1 MSNSSDRPA
10 VQMLHQVFDQADR
23 ETYPAL
29 SAYFE
34 AQGSIFPL
42 IEKGVAGLVNQ
53 YDLNPQQARQLL
65 RRANSMATYLRR
77 QFIERT
83 LTGAGSEVA
92 PTRTGLLSIVPGP
105 SYEILFPTA
114 FDQLSP
120 PQALES
126 VTSPVAY
133 LMELLRWIE
142 QRLESVGEP
151 SKKFPLHDRRK
162 DLKRLMVDYSAVHH
176 SVSAVDIVVM
186 VLETFIIANEASL
199 NLDEAL
205 LAARYPN
212 GLPYYQHW
220 VSLDGVTRHHGMSV
234 GHVAQRVDMHFP
246 YFLQGRAWDADLA
259 RALSQASRLGP
270 YQRDLL
276 SEPPVEVGER
286 VEFFRS
292 NFGLDDTADV
302 NAPVVYRDLNKVP
315 VFGERTKLDS
325 EQIEA
330 LLSVRNYA
338 PLRSPN
344 VTFPAD
350 SPAVPES
357 ERSGSVYI
365 NANTAPAVHINFQTQ
380 VHQLN
385 LDADVVR
392 DVDRF
397 DRINRKIRLDNW
409 LGLPSEQTDALLVA
423 AINAESRGGTATRTW
438 HISDNVIHALGL
450 YQTLREK
457 RQCTAEDFAAFI
469 DTVSVY
475 GRGDAASHFDRI
487 FNGQGNYREP
497 LKLDDQPFPVLPQ
510 AGMTDL
516 TVNQLCTGLGIDLQT
531 YQHLALA
538 IAEARGAGQALTR
551 NQSTISSFYRLVKLP
566 RLLGMTPVEGVL
578 MLRILGKGDD
588 WLNALAAEPQIKQS
602 STGTPDVLSLID
614 ALDTCLEWCRDR
626 DMPVL
631 WVLQHVATLQPA
643 NVPSE
648 EDQQLLEKIGSLV
661 EAALFTN
668 SRLLMAG
675 VPPLPSASWLDLL
688 SVRDSQNNDPLVD
701 AQGLVLPFT
710 GNAPDYPDFARLRLG
725 SAVDEGLPI
734 IDPALRDTIV
744 EKMLS
749 VLFKAQQS
757 QASVVKESLAVY
769 AGVDAEQALAVLQ
782 WADSGVYAL
791 LWQVMDINGQLSDGV
806 ARRNLL
812 EQDPLLT
819 LLADLR
825 RRSAVVAKLE
835 LSAVVLSEYLDYG
848 HHAWFGQTDKHAF
861 SMSTLYY
868 LTVVGRAFGL
878 SEKPQQALLDYLRQ
892 VNHLP
897 ILEVNALALAQKAA
911 AIRLAEFFGWSVQ
924 EVRECIKRMD
934 TPDLILKNLIQLD
947 LLMRVRLLSVRANM
961 DAPTLF
967 LIGKLPEQ
975 ISPEDYAAAAEH
987 ALLSM
992 NETVPPVPQFDGDLE
1007 KLVNVTC
1014 TLDRQDVVAGK
1025 PGETAIFTVTLKDES
1040 GQPLPGIPV
1049 YWQASLGTIKNG
1061 VTDSQ
1066 GIFHAQYTPGK
1077 IMGTETPMFWLN
1089 LLDPE
1094 FAPAINVTYDVK
1106 TLTFLTQYR
1115 SPVPSGPV
1123 GLGQEVELYAT
1134 LKDAFSNLGQNSLVR
1149 WEYESSTG
1157 DDELIP
1163 VIRPRQSFTN
1173 KDGLA
1178 RVFVSS
1184 AVAGAFIFTV
1194 FSEAGESKTDFEL
1207 ITFQE
1212 SEPQT

>member
-1 MSNSSDRPA
+1 MADSSDRPA
-10 VQMLHQVFDQADR
+10 VQMFHQVFDQADR
-23 ETYPAL
+23 DQYPAL

-42 IEKGVAGLVNQ
+42 IEKGLSGLVEAYN
-53 YDLNPQQARQLL
+53 LTPQQARQLL

-77 QFIERT
+77 QYIEHT

-126 VTSPVAY
+126 ITSPVAY

-142 QRLESVGEP
+142 QRLESVGET
-151 SKKFPLHDRRK
+151 SKKLPLHERRK
-162 DLKRLMVDYSAVHH
+162 DLKSLTVDYSAVHH
-176 SVSAVDIVVM
+176 SVSAVDIIVP
-186 VLETFIIANEASL
+186 VLETFITANDASL
-199 NLDEAL
+199 NLDDAL

-246 YFLQGRAWDADLA
+246 YFLQRRAWDADLA
-259 RALSQASRLGP
+259 RALSHASRLGP
-270 YQRDLL
+270 YQRELL
-276 SEPPVEVGER
+276 SEPPVEMEKR

-292 NFGLDDTADV
+292 NFGLDNTVDEND
-302 NAPVVYRDLNKVP
+302 PVVYGDLNKVP
-315 VFGERTKLDS
+315 IFGERTKLDS

-344 VTFPAD
+344 VTFAPAD
-350 SPAVPES
+350 SPATPES
-357 ERSGSVYI
+357 ERAGSVYI

-380 VHQLN
+380 VHQLS
-385 LDADVVR
+385 LDADVDR

-423 AINAESRGGTATRTW
+423 AINAEARGSKVAKTW
-438 HISDNVIHALGL
+438 LITDYVIHALGL
-450 YQTLREK
+450 YQALREN

-475 GRGDAASHFDRI
+475 GRGDTASHFDRI

-516 TVNQLCTGLGIDLQT
+516 TISQLCSGLGIDLQT

-538 IAEARGAGQALTR
+538 IAQARGAGQELKR
-551 NQSTISSFYRLVKLP
+551 NQSVISSFYRLVTLP
-566 RLLGMTPVEGVL
+566 RLLGMSPMEGVL
-578 MLRILGKGDD
+578 MLRTLGKGDD
-588 WLNALAAEPQIKQS
+588 WLNALAGEPQINHS
-602 STGTPDVLSLID
+602 SSGMPDVLSLID
-614 ALDTCLEWCRDR
+614 ALDKCVEWCRDR
-626 DMPVL
+626 DMSVL
-631 WVLQHVATLQPA
+631 WALQHVATPQPA

-648 EDQQLLEKIGSLV
+648 EDQQLIEKIGNLI
-661 EAALFTN
+661 EAALFSN

-675 VPPLPSASWLDLL
+675 VPALPSASWLDLL
-688 SVRDSQNNDPLVD
+688 SVRDCEDQEPLVD
-701 AQGLVLPFT
+701 AQGLVLPAA
-710 GNAPDYPDFARLRLG
+710 GNETAYRIFATKRLG

-734 IDPALRDTIV
+734 IDPALRATIV
-744 EKMLS
+744 EKMLG
-749 VLFKAQQS
+749 VLLKARQS

-782 WADSGVYAL
+782 WAESDVYSL
-791 LWQVMDINGQLSDGV
+791 LWQVMDINGQLSDSV
-806 ARRNLL
+806 ARRSLL

-825 RRSAVVAKLE
+825 RRSAVVVKLE
-835 LSAVVLSEYLDYG
+835 LSAVLLNEYLDYG
-848 HHAWFGQTDKHAF
+848 HHAWFDQANKYDF

-897 ILEVNALALAQKAA
+897 PLEVNALALAQKAA

-934 TPDLILKNLIQLD
+934 APDLILKNLIQLD
-947 LLMRVRLLSVRANM
+947 LLMRVRLLSARANM

-975 ISPEDYAAAAEH
+975 ISPRDYAAAAEH

-992 NETVPPVPQFDGDLE
+992 TETVPPMPQLDGDL
-1007 KLVNVTC
+1007 KRLVNVTC
-1014 TLDRQDVVAGK
+1014 TLNKQDLVAGK
-1025 PGETAIFTVTLKDES
+1025 SDETAVFTVTLKDES
-1040 GQPLPGIPV
+1040 GEPLSGIPV
-1049 YWQASLGTIKNG
+1049 YWQASLGTIG
-1061 VTDSQ
+1061 SGATDVS
-1066 GIFHAQYTPGK
+1066 GKLEARYTPGR

-1094 FAPAINVTYDVK
+1094 YAPAINISFDALSVQ
-1106 TLTFLTQYR
+1106 FLSQHR
-1115 SPVPSGPV
+1115 SPVPTEPV
-1123 GLGQEVELYAT
+1123 GLGQEIELYAI
-1134 LKDAFSNLGQNSLVR
+1134 LKDIYSNLAWNSPTR
-1149 WEYESSTG
+1149 WTVQSTTMN
-1157 DDELIP
+1157 DELPIM
-1163 VIRPRQSFTN
+1163 RPQRSYTN
-1173 KDGLA
+1173 QDGLA

-1184 AVAGAFIFTV
+1184 AVAGEFIFRV
-1194 FSEAGESKTDFEL
+1194 VSEAGDSGTDFDP
-1207 ITFQE
+1207 ITFQDD
-1212 SEPQT
+1212 EPPA